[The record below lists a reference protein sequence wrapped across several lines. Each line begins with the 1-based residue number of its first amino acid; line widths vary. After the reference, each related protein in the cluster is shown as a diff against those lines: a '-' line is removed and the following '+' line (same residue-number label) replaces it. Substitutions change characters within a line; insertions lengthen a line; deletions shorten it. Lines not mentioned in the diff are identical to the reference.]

1 MSLDMIQVKEKSPA
15 QTSRDTQTVTPLREQ
30 VRTALRNYFQQL
42 NGHGTNN
49 LHQMVM
55 AEVERPLME
64 SAMEYTGGNQSRAA
78 EILGISRSTLRKKLA
93 LYDID

>member
-1 MSLDMIQVKEKSPA
+1 MTVDLIQVTEERPVQANRES
-15 QTSRDTQTVTPLREQ
+15 QTVTPLREQ

-55 AEVERPLME
+55 AEVERPLLE

-93 LYDID
+93 LYDIE